1 MAQDRDGGW
10 RHERDSFY
18 QGEGWRMR
26 LFDRVRE
33 DLDHVQ
39 ATTLAGDDQYRLVR
53 TKEQLTNLQAK
64 MAGHDYDEPQLD
76 EVIASLNR
84 ILADNRLSARE
95 RDMLTEDMNRMREY
109 REHRA
114 DWR

>member
-1 MAQDRDGGW
+1 
-10 RHERDSFY
+10 
-18 QGEGWRMR
+18 
-26 LFDRVRE
+26 
-33 DLDHVQ
+33 
-39 ATTLAGDDQYRLVR
+39 
-53 TKEQLTNLQAK
+53 